1 MTFSAYSDRHRYGAR
16 GLFGG
21 EEGATGGLEVTR
33 SDGTVQRLSHIDAV
47 TLAAGERVSLR
58 TGGGGGYGSPA
69 ERPHAHREA
78 DLRDGLTTKETP
90 R

>member
-1 MTFSAYSDRHRYGAR
+1 GAR

-21 EEGATGGLEVTR
+21 GDGATGGLEVTR

-58 TGGGGGYGSPA
+58 TGGGGGYGPPV
-69 ERPHAHREA
+69 ERPAARREA
-78 DLRDGLTTKETP
+78 DLRDGLTLNERVKETP
-90 R
+90 Q